1 MGERRPLFNSDE
13 GGTAS
18 AMEGGRRDQQESQG
32 FTSLFGGD
40 EGWLH
45 LDLDDILHEACHSNM
60 IIIVIV
66 VLLVIMVIVRGVY
79 DFTFWMVMILSALL
93 SSVYVYWSCIRSPSQ
108 YYSSSN
114 MYSGLYFQSRAN
126 TLQGIGGPAG
136 GEPAEILTTDDIMN
150 TTTYQA
156 APAFGG
162 ATSNSSM
169 RGD

>member
-1 MGERRPLFNSDE
+1 
-13 GGTAS
+13 
-18 AMEGGRRDQQESQG
+18 MEGGGRDHQESQG

-40 EGWLH
+40 EGWLSH

-60 IIIVIV
+60 IIMVIV
-66 VLLVIMVIVRGVY
+66 LLLVIMVIVRGVY

-93 SSVYVYWSCIRSPSQ
+93 SSIYVYWSCIRSPSQ

-114 MYSGLYFQSRAN
+114 MYSGLYFQSRTN
-126 TLQGIGGPAG
+126 TQPGAGRPAG
-136 GEPAEILTTDDIMN
+136 GEPAEILTTDDIIN

-162 ATSNSSM
+162 GSSSSM
-169 RGD
+169 GGTNY